1 MGPLQTWKQDGR
13 PLGPHAAVRESETGE
28 QAGTHRRSSERRP
41 EQPRTHPAPR
51 GRVWAGTSNAPR
63 AGTRTWS
70 PSRKQPL
77 EAE

>member
-51 GRVWAGTSNAPR
+51 GRVWAGTSNAPPR
-63 AGTRTWS
+63 RY
-70 PSRKQPL
+70 PHL
-77 EAE
+77 EPVTEATARG